1 LYIQQFYPRGGC
13 LQATVMVF
21 WRCKKKG
28 CAFVVDRRW
37 WNHHELMQLMWEA
50 YAADPVSIGV
60 P

>member
-1 LYIQQFYPRGGC
+1 
-13 LQATVMVF
+13 MVF